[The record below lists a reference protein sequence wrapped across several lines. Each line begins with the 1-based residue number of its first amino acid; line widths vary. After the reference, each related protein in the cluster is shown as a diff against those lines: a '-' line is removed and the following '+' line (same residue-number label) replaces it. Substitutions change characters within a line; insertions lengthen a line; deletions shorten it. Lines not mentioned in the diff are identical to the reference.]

1 MYWYLQKYYVN
12 FSSLNIS
19 YQTGARRLLGYQTT
33 VWRKKKRGLKYVY
46 RTLSP
51 DATLAILGTLRSD
64 NAMAVKTSFKKW
76 IYVLPVFSAIIPTHL
91 LNQSRPPWS
100 WIPRFPIQVQ
110 KDKQN
115 FVVRAVPFSYDNT
128 FYRSNK
134 FAYSKYWSPRK
145 RAAALINSNVS
156 YMNFQHFWTSPVKKQ

>member
-1 MYWYLQKYYVN
+1 M
-12 FSSLNIS
+12 
-19 YQTGARRLLGYQTT
+19 T
-33 VWRKKKRGLKYVY
+33 KKKRGLKYVY

-64 NAMAVKTSFKKW
+64 NAMAVKTRLKSEFTFFQSLARLFLP
-76 IYVLPVFSAIIPTHL
+76 IYFIKSR
-91 LNQSRPPWS
+91 RPPWS

-156 YMNFQHFWTSPVKKQ
+156 YMNFQHSWTSPVTIRKKKRPIVTEGMQHLIWEAI